1 MKKKLVSIVLALG
14 VMLTLFPV
22 SASAAGTKEV
32 QTFVSRSGVDCGT
45 VTITGFLNPGK
56 DEFDF
61 GDGDVAEWTYQDV
74 ELGGTCT
81 IEPSKNSKYTNIVLT
96 SYSLVDGEY
105 VPADYSPLPWHRL
118 YADGQAEDLAIWG
131 EDINTIP
138 LATSGHPA
146 YFTFGKN
153 TDVPSPFGDGN
164 HCSFDLKADG
174 TMYRLDIYFYDES
187 LELIEGFALLFFVK
201 ESGDSGNNAQT
212 NFTDVKSTDYFAKAV
227 DWAVNGHITFG
238 TSKTTFSPNIKCT
251 DGQILT
257 FLWRAMGRPEPTVK
271 SPFNDISEEKD
282 YFYKPALWAYEKG
295 LISGGTFDSE
305 KPCTRSM
312 VVTYLWRL
320 AGSPTAPAASFTDVP
335 SNSKY
340 ASAVSWAVQ
349 QGITSGTSKTTF
361 TPDGTCTRG
370 QIVTFLYRAYGK

>member
-1 MKKKLVSIVLALG
+1 MKKKLVSIVLAFG
-14 VMLTLFPV
+14 IMLALLPV
-22 SASAAGTKEV
+22 SAFAAGTEETIILSDGDTVYGTIKL
-32 QTFVSRSGVDCGT
+32 SG
-45 VTITGFLNPGK
+45 LLEESK
-56 DEFDF
+56 DKFDF
-61 GDGDVAEWTYQDV
+61 GNGDVRDWYYWTV
-74 ELGGTCT
+74 EAGSTCT
-81 IEPSKNSKYTNIVLT
+81 ITPSGAGKYTLLYLT
-96 SYSLVDGEY
+96 TWTLNDGVY
-105 VPADYSPLPWHRL
+105 DAPFYKNMPWHAL
-118 YADGQAEDLAIWG
+118 YADGQAEDLAIGG
-131 EDINTIP
+131 ESLADMP
-138 LATSGHPA
+138 LATSSHPA
-146 YFTFGKN
+146 YFVFGKN
-153 TDVPSPFGDGN
+153 TNMKSPFSGEPCPLELN
-164 HCSFDLKADG
+164 ADG
-174 TMYRLDIYFYDES
+174 TMYQLDIDFYNEAEECVVS
-187 LELIEGFALLFFVK
+187 YIAPFFIK
-201 ESGDSGNNAQT
+201 ESNSDNDKPSG
-212 NFTDVKSTDYFAKAV
+212 FTDVRSTDYFAKAV